1 MDLIRGGGLMRDRR
15 LINSL
20 FTSPLM
26 ALEELS
32 ECGIRRLLDRAYRL
46 VAMVRLG
53 GWAWRH
59 WMNYGR

>member
-1 MDLIRGGGLMRDRR
+1 MRDRR